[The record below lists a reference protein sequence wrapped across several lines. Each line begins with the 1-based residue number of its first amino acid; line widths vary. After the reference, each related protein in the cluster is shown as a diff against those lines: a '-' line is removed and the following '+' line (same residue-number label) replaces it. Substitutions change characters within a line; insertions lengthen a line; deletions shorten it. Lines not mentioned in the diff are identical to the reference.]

1 MGVNDSEEVE
11 MPNSQLG
18 GVNAQAKDCRRHI
31 SKEAKEEQ
39 SQDEAYSITTAKN

>member
-18 GVNAQAKDCRRHI
+18 GVNAQAKDCRRHM
-31 SKEAKEEQ
+31 SKEAKEETDPGRRIFHQ
-39 SQDEAYSITTAKN
+39 HC